1 MTRRVLRAV
10 PRPGDDVSV
19 RPCPDGPTLVRRA
32 RALVDE
38 AGVEHPVERPV
49 VAVCTCER
57 SQRLP
62 WCDSTHKVARNT
74 ASDVE
79 VRPAR

>member
-1 MTRRVLRAV
+1 VTGRVLRAV

-19 RPCPDGPTLVRRA
+19 SPCAGGPTLVRRA
-32 RALVDE
+32 VALVDDS
-38 AGVEHPVERPV
+38 GVEHPVERPV

-74 ASDVE
+74 GSGVE
-79 VRPAR
+79 VVPGT